1 MDTMESSRTRW
12 QRNRSLRYF
21 HQIYFIRSLT
31 IKKKQLTAKKKKIQ
45 KKKNTTRLR
54 NNIKITFPIKKMPL
68 VTEFSQA
75 DSSQLEPFIII
86 CGTILAPINSGIVV
100 LSKQLCKLFL
110 TLVLRFRQ
118 VFFSFQA
125 VPSKIYC

>member
-31 IKKKQLTAKKKKIQ
+31 IKKKTNRKKKKKIP
-45 KKKNTTRLR
+45 KKNTTRLR
-54 NNIKITFPIKKMPL
+54 NNIKITFPIKKKPL
-68 VTEFSQA
+68 VTESSQA

-86 CGTILAPINSGIVV
+86 CGAILAPTNSGIVV

-125 VPSKIYC
+125 VPSKIYG

>member
-31 IKKKQLTAKKKKIQ
+31 IKKKTNRKKKKFQ
-45 KKKNTTRLR
+45 KKNTTRLR
-54 NNIKITFPIKKMPL
+54 NNIKITFPIKKKPL
-68 VTEFSQA
+68 VTESSQA
-75 DSSQLEPFIII
+75 DSSQVEPFIII
-86 CGTILAPINSGIVV
+86 WGAILPPINSGIVV

-110 TLVLRFRQ
+110 TLMLRFRQ

-125 VPSKIYC
+125 VTSNIYGQ

>member
-1 MDTMESSRTRW
+1 MESSRIRW

-31 IKKKQLTAKKKKIQ
+31 IKKKKTNR
-45 KKKNTTRLR
+45 KKKNSKKK
-54 NNIKITFPIKKMPL
+54 NIIKITFPIKKKPL
-68 VTEFSQA
+68 VREFSQA
-75 DSSQLEPFIII
+75 DSSQLEPVIII

-110 TLVLRFRQ
+110 ILVLRFRQ

-125 VPSKIYC
+125 VTSKIYGQ

>member
-1 MDTMESSRTRW
+1 MESSRIRW

-31 IKKKQLTAKKKKIQ
+31 IKKKTNRKKKKKFK

-54 NNIKITFPIKKMPL
+54 NNIKITFPIKKKPL

-75 DSSQLEPFIII
+75 GSSQLEPFIII
-86 CGTILAPINSGIVV
+86 CGAILAPINSGIVV
-100 LSKQLCKLFL
+100 PSKQLCKLFL

-125 VPSKIYC
+125 VPSKIYG